1 MRLLVHTAGE
11 MRKLA
16 RADSSE
22 VRLQLDDAW
31 ERRDL
36 SSDAI
41 VRALRSVCVCVCV
54 FALVWCVGGVL
65 CSAVMDGE
73 MAAEQGPRHRLPL
86 TSRLYNL

>member
-1 MRLLVHTAGE
+1 

-22 VRLQLDDAW
+22 VRVQLDDAW

-41 VRALRSVCVCVCV
+41 MRALRSVCVCVC
-54 FALVWCVGGVL
+54 LLWCGV
-65 CSAVMDGE
+65 SEEFFV
-73 MAAEQGPRHRLPL
+73 RR
-86 TSRLYNL
+86 

>member
-41 VRALRSVCVCVCV
+41 MRALRSVGVCV

>member
-1 MRLLVHTAGE
+1 

-41 VRALRSVCVCVCV
+41 MRALRSVCVC
-54 FALVWCVGGVL
+54 LLWCVV
-65 CSAVMDGE
+65 SEEFFV
-73 MAAEQGPRHRLPL
+73 RR
-86 TSRLYNL
+86 

>member
-1 MRLLVHTAGE
+1 

-41 VRALRSVCVCVCV
+41 MRALRSVCVCVCV
-54 FALVWCVGGVL
+54 CLLWCGV
-65 CSAVMDGE
+65 SEEFFV
-73 MAAEQGPRHRLPL
+73 RR
-86 TSRLYNL
+86 